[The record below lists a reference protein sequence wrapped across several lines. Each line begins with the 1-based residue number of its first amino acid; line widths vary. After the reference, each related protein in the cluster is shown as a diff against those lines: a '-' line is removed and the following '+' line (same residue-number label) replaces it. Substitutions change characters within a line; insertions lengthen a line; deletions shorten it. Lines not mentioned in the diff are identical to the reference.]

1 MREHKQQLDTLRF
14 LAFAGVFLFH
24 ADDRAFPY
32 GAMGVPLFFVLSGF
46 LITRLLVI
54 NEGPSL
60 GASLSAFYARRTL
73 RIFPLY
79 YAVLCVLLLVGKLPH
94 AGWYF
99 AYLHNVYVFH
109 EHAWTGNTHHFW
121 SLCVEEQFYLL
132 FPLLLLATR
141 PRWRF
146 LLLAGCVVGSVAARV
161 GLYLA
166 YPEAYSF
173 ALLPVA
179 GEYLAW
185 GCLAGLYEVAAR
197 DRRLPARALVA
208 AGVLVAGVT
217 ASLHFGL
224 AFPNV
229 AAGQTVYPSFHAV
242 GFALIVLGA
251 WRLEAGWLLAALSVR
266 PVVYL
271 GRISYGLYVYHNF
284 CYGVKGRLV
293 GWIPS
298 LEPIPGPA
306 FALIATVGLAVLSW
320 HLFEYPINRLKSR
333 FPYPKA
339 AGSAP
344 EQAADDEQPA
354 HEEAGQRRQEPVG
367 ERAGTGLA

>member
-14 LAFAGVFLFH
+14 LAFVGVFLFH
-24 ADDRAFPY
+24 ADDKAFTY

-46 LITRLLVI
+46 LITRLLVL

-60 GASLSAFYARRTL
+60 GLSLSAFYARRTL

-79 YAVLCVLLLVGKLPH
+79 YAVLCVLLLAGTLPH

-99 AYLHNVYVFH
+99 TYLHNVYVFH
-109 EHAWTGNTHHFW
+109 EHAWTGNTQHFW

-141 PRWRF
+141 PRRRF
-146 LLLAGCVVGSVAARV
+146 LLLAGCVVGSVATRV
-161 GLYLA
+161 GLYWY
-166 YPEAYSF
+166 YPQAYSY

-185 GCLAGLYEVAAR
+185 GCVAGLYDVAAR
-197 DRRLPARALVA
+197 DRRLPAGALVA
-208 AGVLVAGVT
+208 VGVLVAGLT
-217 ASLHFGL
+217 ALLHFGF
-224 AFPNV
+224 AFPSV
-229 AAGQTVYPSFHAV
+229 AAGKTVYPTFHAV
-242 GFALIVLGA
+242 GFALVILGA

-293 GWIPS
+293 DWIPQ
-298 LEPIPGPA
+298 LESIPGPA
-306 FALIATVGLAVLSW
+306 FVLAATIGLAMLSW

-333 FPYPKA
+333 FPYPKTV
-339 AGSAP
+339 GSAP
-344 EQAADDEQPA
+344 EQAADAEQPA

-367 ERAGTGLA
+367 ERAGAGLA